1 MEMRVRF
8 TLSGKDYC
16 LFIERGLLRIKRIT
30 LLQICKG
37 DPMGSARQIP
47 IKISANT
54 LEESRDNWLINVIL
68 HLLKRRNQIPCSPGR
83 ADPGEKRNRKR
94 GVRPVDVRGE

>member
-1 MEMRVRF
+1 MEMRVSF

-54 LEESRDNWLINVIL
+54 LKDSWDNWLINVIL
-68 HLLKRRNQIPCSPGR
+68 YLSKQRRKQRGQRRRGNTRKCSGR
-83 ADPGEKRNRKR
+83 NFG
-94 GVRPVDVRGE
+94 

>member
-1 MEMRVRF
+1 MEMRVSF

-16 LFIERGLLRIKRIT
+16 LFVERGLLRIKRIT

-37 DPMGSARQIP
+37 DPMSSARQIP

-68 HLLKRRNQIPCSPGR
+68 YLSKQRRKQRGQRRRSDTRKCSGR
-83 ADPGEKRNRKR
+83 NFG
-94 GVRPVDVRGE
+94 